1 MSSSGNYTQYYL
13 KWHKN
18 TDAHRNGMISFYHR
32 LIGSYLP
39 KDPTA
44 AILDVG
50 CGMGF
55 ALHYLRLQGYANIA
69 GIDTDSGQVQLARQ
83 CSLPVT
89 HVTDSVAFLKESMTK
104 IDFLLCLDVLEHVP
118 KILHLDFLSSIYQ
131 TLKPKGRLI
140 LSVPNANSSIAARWR
155 YNDWTHETSF
165 TEHSLDFVLSN
176 AGFQKI
182 MIEPAEFM
190 LRPRLFFLP
199 ISGSRHWWA
208 FCFFRFFRRLEM
220 MAELGPEQGRKIPL
234 SLNLLAI
241 ADKS

>member
-18 TDAHRNGMISFYHR
+18 TDAHRNGMASFYHR
-32 LIGSYLP
+32 LIGPYLP

-55 ALHYLRLQGYANIA
+55 ALHYLRLQRYVNIA

-83 CSLPVT
+83 SSLPVT
-89 HVTDSVAFLKESMTK
+89 HVTDSVAFLKESVTK
-104 IDFLLCLDVLEHVP
+104 FDFLLCLDVLEHIP
-118 KILHLDFLSSIYQ
+118 KRLHLDFLSSIYHA
-131 TLKPKGRLI
+131 LKPKGRLI

-165 TEHSLDFVLSN
+165 TEHSMDFLLFNS
-176 AGFQKI
+176 GFSKI
-182 MIEPAEFM
+182 SVFASEFGV
-190 LRPRLFFLP
+190 RPKWIFLP
-199 ISGSRHWWA
+199 RKSTLLWA
-208 FCFFRFFRRLEM
+208 LFQFYRLWRRGEM
-220 MAELGPEQGRKIPL
+220 IAELGSEQGRAIPL
-234 SLNLLAI
+234 SLNLLVV
-241 ADKS
+241 ADRN